1 MMSVVTCPNCGIGSL
16 EPWVVVATGARLKV
30 CDECSAAWPE
40 LVTPD
45 VQTGVD
51 VEVYL
56 EREGLNPKVKQLDRL
71 PGRD

>member
-1 MMSVVTCPNCGIGSL
+1 
-16 EPWVVVATGARLKV
+16 VVATGTKLKV

-40 LVTPD
+40 AMSPD

-56 EREGLNPKVKQLDRL
+56 EREGLDPKVKQLDRL
-71 PGRD
+71 PGMD